1 MIDKINETKDNIRNL
16 ITLLNNYLQSNS
28 KIIKSNLIKNTI
40 DKLIRIDQII
50 YVQQNNLAIFTNN
63 KIINYLN
70 KINNIYHKLNIE
82 LNNTKNK
89 NDSIEQFHNL
99 FFDIILEIN
108 DIIDILIP
116 YLAETNSDKEVFF
129 NSKDFYKNKIKSI
142 DEEKKK
148 LKELVYELENQTNQ
162 SIEIKKQLE
171 FLQAEL
177 ENATHLIEFYKKELE
192 LRDKQEDAIKEWE
205 RKIETTFI
213 RLKMPLNGIKNGRRK
228 LNWMFGIYGMLII
241 SIIALLIALEI
252 IAYSKIYN
260 AIEFPNFKNYII
272 LFIPVPIAGGLL
284 WAFICQLNRAQR
296 QMVITSRYIYE
307 IEYIEG
313 LLLSINSLS
322 ANIDDAVKRINFALD
337 KMIDNHLS
345 TRGENLFT
353 EDSILKEE
361 KKDKMPYEV
370 VLKILGEIKEIAKKV

>member
-129 NSKDFYKNKIKSI
+129 NSTDFYKNKIKSI

-213 RLKMPLNGIKNGRRK
+213 RLKMPLNGIKNERRK

>member
-129 NSKDFYKNKIKSI
+129 NSTDFYKNKIKSI

-192 LRDKQEDAIKEWE
+192 LRDKQEDAYNTPQI
-205 RKIETTFI
+205 
-213 RLKMPLNGIKNGRRK
+213 LDHL
-228 LNWMFGIYGMLII
+228 
-241 SIIALLIALEI
+241 
-252 IAYSKIYN
+252 YS
-260 AIEFPNFKNYII
+260 
-272 LFIPVPIAGGLL
+272 PI
-284 WAFICQLNRAQR
+284 
-296 QMVITSRYIYE
+296 
-307 IEYIEG
+307 
-313 LLLSINSLS
+313 
-322 ANIDDAVKRINFALD
+322 KRI
-337 KMIDNHLS
+337 
-345 TRGENLFT
+345 
-353 EDSILKEE
+353 
-361 KKDKMPYEV
+361 
-370 VLKILGEIKEIAKKV
+370 

>member
-1 MIDKINETKDNIRNL
+1 MIDKINETKDNIRDL

-63 KIINYLN
+63 KIINYLY

-129 NSKDFYKNKIKSI
+129 NSTDFYKNKIKSI

-213 RLKMPLNGIKNGRRK
+213 RLKMPLNGIKNERRK

-260 AIEFPNFKNYII
+260 AIAFPNFKNYII

-370 VLKILGEIKEIAKKV
+370 FLKILGEIKEIAKKV

>member
-1 MIDKINETKDNIRNL
+1 MG
-16 ITLLNNYLQSNS
+16 S
-28 KIIKSNLIKNTI
+28 TI
-40 DKLIRIDQII
+40 
-50 YVQQNNLAIFTNN
+50 
-63 KIINYLN
+63 
-70 KINNIYHKLNIE
+70 
-82 LNNTKNK
+82 
-89 NDSIEQFHNL
+89 
-99 FFDIILEIN
+99 
-108 DIIDILIP
+108 
-116 YLAETNSDKEVFF
+116 
-129 NSKDFYKNKIKSI
+129 
-142 DEEKKK
+142 
-148 LKELVYELENQTNQ
+148 
-162 SIEIKKQLE
+162 
-171 FLQAEL
+171 
-177 ENATHLIEFYKKELE
+177 
-192 LRDKQEDAIKEWE
+192 AIKEWE

-213 RLKMPLNGIKNGRRK
+213 RLKMPLNGIKNERRK